1 MSSKNKY
8 CTNRK
13 CEFYTTWPSGCSEEF
28 HNCPFCGIDLTYD
41 NPNIH
46 QEEDSKVTGNGL
58 KINSKLNPDANSRY
72 ISALTISFYT
82 VISVNSYNYHKN
94 RVTIRFKHKVLGRDD
109 VDTKVIEEREF
120 DGEQYVKLE
129 GKLQINAEQLQN
141 ILDKNS
147 SVKLYYKYYL
157 NGVEEEL
164 FHRSKELQRIIE
176 LLAGN
181 YHFFEKYDQMPLQAE
196 QVYSHNL
203 DSMVAKNWRIS
214 LNLMLPDVSVKERS
228 KPCHTIEDLVIQFK
242 KIVKHICYSSFFD
255 EKKICLFLSENKNSE
270 KRDELVKDW
279 LSIQLDSRI
288 HAKNYMYVFYV
299 VFLIIG
305 EYNLASSCD
314 FIFKRLFERIND
326 EDILSI
332 IEGSLWVTNRIS
344 EPDKLLK
351 TISET
356 IETKVFVDTKRLI
369 DTFRFLPLY
378 HHLFDKFKEFEFLQS
393 KHDFPNE
400 RYWGLPQSIGIP
412 KYFTKIDSQIVQR
425 YLTTFSRID
434 RIYSY
439 SILLLTCQRDSLPVL
454 LKMREFPIDSFL
466 SVIVFR
472 IYKSNCSS
480 CNNINKCKHTLDSEC
495 RIRIYTS
502 TLDKLQTE
510 ASDLTDRQV
519 ETMCNCIFW
528 IWENME
534 QQTKFNLKP
543 TSQECNELL
552 SLTAHL
558 LTEFEKRFVGELTA
572 DSLKA
577 QIKTIRESTSII
589 NVFQNVHTK
598 LQICFNQ
605 TTDYSGVF
613 DVVKIYDFMLSCNFP
628 KVYEWD
634 TTVIALL
641 TSKLKHYDYR
651 ILVGVLNS
659 ICQAADLDLHI
670 DARLTQI
677 IQSLLIDFLTSLDSY
692 DSESNYI
699 ANRLDGISN
708 KHKKQIFSLYS
719 TILLKQK
726 TKFEYDPFDHILTW
740 DLWKTY
746 FSTDLSPEYHK
757 AKEKSVQFILQ
768 AENIFLTIVELLFQN
783 KIKIGL
789 LNKII
794 VNRDRVVTLFEMQST
809 KHQGIHEV
817 YGKMNIEEHIDNQG
831 ELLEYFKKRREEI
844 RNLQNFINPFL
855 DIIEFSHFLSIDFD
869 AMSWH
874 CVVDYKQVILPG
886 HYISEAIISPESQ
899 TMLSTSEYLCNS
911 QMFYHILQKLVSQSE
926 QLILPLCV
934 YKFYEQFWLPSFAIL
949 EELIESLSSLTIP
962 LSRVEEYFT
971 DYKENRDL
979 ALKEFS
985 LIASAVRLVSNKEIT
1000 ECQLTAAIDRVIDY
1014 FKLHHAFEIAPIIME
1029 IQKSYGFQGDFS
1041 EIVSLVETNP
1051 QLKDQQLNS
1060 INDRLLKPAELL
1072 IEFSEQEK
1080 EILKILLSQRDF
1092 IGWVHKTFK
1101 DRYELKVFTDL
1112 VNTFCIDQPLQ
1123 METNTLLY
1131 SICLDLAPL
1140 IFDLDRQAVNSH
1152 AFLTT
1157 CKNVFEELNTFKFLR
1172 SFETT
1177 TFNLWLQMEDAHASP
1192 LNGVREELT
1201 DIMSGSI
1208 ALKLEP
1214 GKEMEEIVLI
1224 NFNGKNLN
1232 FIKELDSRITFLKD
1246 DETVNCS
1253 LFREMFKSITS
1264 LSILV
1269 KTLHLSGHFNYRQY
1283 ALELPCTPKSLID
1296 INKLIQDAREMLG
1309 VWTQQLD
1316 KARMNYYYLNYY
1328 TPTQIVSLQRELYK
1342 FQSSGKLDTKHLNLL
1357 SIIEQDVRVDE
1368 IISCMEKAGCTMSV
1382 DLCSGGNLLSS
1393 VDLERE
1399 LCNIIKTTPVK
1410 EEITVN
1416 IANFPADFTQEEK
1429 KLCKD
1434 ISEAAVV
1441 SINIVIN
1448 HIAYLKENKKKLN
1461 PTRIRIFCLNQSAND
1476 VSNES
1481 EQIAVKPAESK
1492 QKVKGSFLSLRNLGT
1507 FFKCLIDC
1515 NQEILKIAHEFPP
1528 NFRKSMP
1535 NLICVQSSTII
1546 QTLLSLYLGAE
1557 GNHPLPYNNEIL
1569 FCSSETTSE
1578 EVDMFWR
1585 RALFDPNTNH
1595 LYCIV
1600 YIEKLVHQVAAKSVS
1615 QLNDHLNTQS
1625 HHESKL
1631 VLLCTDQ
1638 SENSSFMALAFQ
1650 HCRREPPTNMTN
1662 IKQIQQVLFNKFSYK
1677 ANRKL
1682 SISQSSLTPA
1692 LNVDPDL
1699 SYIRMVVSTTVG
1711 AGKSLAIQRLAYDLE
1726 SYQEGHWN
1734 PNHYNI
1740 ISIHG
1745 VRVEESGIL
1754 KRLKEIRNSDNGQ
1767 IYHFDIAPS
1776 VRENLVPFLF
1786 KLLILGVISDF
1797 SGNIWCCNRKNY
1809 YVVELLIM
1817 RHPEEIDDFFH
1828 LFPIIFCHQPGALV
1842 QTSSSFGKCDRT
1854 IDEQF
1859 MKSYKSQR
1867 AFAYLDRKA
1876 KQKPLDS
1883 YQFVSTLEPTYTQQ
1897 EFLNTLIS
1905 NCGVDNPSW
1914 SELNHFITFFSNQMF
1929 ACDQSDFYRAL
1940 SDDRGW
1946 EGFKSFIIKYMVNM
1960 SRDFATPSIGKDYSM
1975 NPNEKLLNYSVLSR
1989 KRWEQQTHPYIFF
2002 NQDQHSMTFLGF
2014 NIKNGNLIDMMD
2026 PNIIIERN
2034 VVTNRLEQMLRSNG
2048 LFRTNPFQASK
2059 KEWIAKLQAVIGFSQ
2074 ITDPDEH
2081 YVLTLDNVMK
2091 ILAIH
2096 MRFRCNIP
2104 VIIMGET
2111 GCGKTKL
2118 VQYMSLLQKESDE
2131 HNQKDAITNMIILKM
2146 HGGTS
2151 RSDVISKL
2159 QTAIELAKEN
2169 SKRSKQIKT
2178 ILFFD
2183 EANTSSSIGLIKEIL
2198 CDRRYNGK
2206 SIPSDIRLQFVATCN
2221 PYRKHT
2227 PEMIRKLDSAGLGH
2241 FKHHLQK
2248 TEHFGGIPL
2257 RELVYR
2263 VMEIPPSLF
2272 PLVWDFGQ
2280 LSADKE
2286 YLYIQQIVR
2295 KHLHNSNI
2303 KCYAKSITH
2312 VLAATQEY
2320 LRTREDECSFVSL
2333 RDIGRCMRVMLWF
2346 YEQLEI
2352 FEVEDPCFDKPTY
2365 SLLLAIGVCYRAK
2378 LIDRQQFDRHLAPN
2392 ITHPLNTI
2400 DDASV
2405 INREILRFQTAV
2417 TDHMIIDDHIAKN
2430 ASLKENI
2437 FMMFVCIELRI
2448 PLFLIGKPGSSKS
2461 LAKSIIC
2468 HSMEGQSSRS
2478 DSKLRNF
2485 KEVYMVSY
2493 QCSQLSTPDGIKKVF
2508 TACEN
2513 IQKEKS
2519 DKLVACAVL
2528 DEIGLAEN
2536 CPNLPLKL
2544 LHPLLEEPSDS
2555 GDCQVAGNSVAFLGI
2570 SNWALDPAK
2579 MNRGIMV
2586 NLQDPTEDELI
2597 KSADAICRSNKVEN
2611 VIYLNRIQ
2619 PHIPG
2624 LARGYLEMC
2633 EVQKKHGELSSE
2645 YFGLRDFYSLL
2656 KMICY
2661 LCMKHETE
2669 LNDKILLHAVTRN
2682 FGGLIGIDAFDTFR
2696 TRLDL
2701 CKENEVRPS
2710 STWLDLIKTN
2720 LNCTEDSLFSC
2731 PRYLLLLTENLI
2743 ALNIIIE
2750 SGLLPPNARILFG
2763 SAFNDSN
2770 DSTVISKHIHEIKNC
2785 METGRTLVLLR
2796 LSYLYESLYDTLNQ
2810 YFLRALGRRWVD
2822 IGLGNNRM
2830 KCPVDVNFKLIV
2842 IADRDEVYKQFPSPL
2857 INRFE
2862 KHTLIMSTVLTQ
2874 EQNTMVNMLGNWAV
2888 AFSKTEKTG
2897 LGTNEYLVGDCFI
2910 GFQQETLS
2918 LIVYSVVNQDN
2929 KIHQYDNYLQNIL
2942 KACKL
2947 KLLKMATPD
2956 SIVRILHTSLKDQ
2969 YNTIREA
2976 YLGLHT
2982 LNFVDYIQTLP
2993 IRLVNIKNALNS
3005 KFEAPKDQI
3014 YAYSLNIVTTHSPIL
3029 TIEECQEIENLPEI
3043 NKENN
3048 YKIYALNILQFQSEE
3063 QFLMTITE
3071 FISNPKDDAFI
3082 ACLVIQ
3088 CENGH
3093 LYSDH
3098 ILYAM
3103 HRIREELFQARNR
3116 LSCDVC
3122 LVFLIRLPRMI
3133 HGTCFSSFYGG
3144 EWDTAHV
3151 DELRIQKDL
3160 TEYFRS
3166 VTIVTN
3172 PERGFLNHQITHFH
3186 RQVPRF

>member
-8 CTNRK
+8 CTK
-13 CEFYTTWPSGCSEEF
+13 KECEFYSNWPSGCPEKF
-28 HNCPFCGIDLTYD
+28 HICPFCGSDLTYD

-46 QEEDSKVTGNGL
+46 QKEESKVTGNL
-58 KINSKLNPDANSRY
+58 WKISSKPNLSANSQN
-72 ISALTISFYT
+72 IFPALTISINT
-82 VISVNSYNYHKN
+82 VISLNSYSYHN
-94 RVTIRFKHKVLGRDD
+94 RCVTIRFKHKVLEKEE
-109 VDTKVIEEREF
+109 VNTEVIEKREF

-129 GKLQINAEQLQN
+129 GKLHINNEQLCD
-141 ILDKNS
+141 ILDKKGNIM
-147 SVKLYYKYYL
+147 LYYKYYL

-164 FHRSKELQRIIE
+164 FHRSKKLQRIIE
-176 LLAGN
+176 LLAEN
-181 YHFFEKYDQMPLQAE
+181 NHFIEKYDQMPQQAD
-196 QVYSHNL
+196 QAYSHNL
-203 DSMVAKNWRIS
+203 DSMIAKNWRIS
-214 LNLMLPDVSVKERS
+214 LNLMLPDVAVKEGS
-228 KPCHTIEDLVIQFK
+228 EPCHAIEDLVIQFN

-255 EKKICLFLSENKNSE
+255 EKKTCLFLSEKEISG
-270 KRDELVKDW
+270 KRDQLVKDW
-279 LSIQLDSRI
+279 LLIQLDNKIPANS
-288 HAKNYMYVFYV
+288 YMYVFYV

-314 FIFKRLFERIND
+314 LIFKRLFERVND

-332 IEGSLWVTNRIS
+332 IEGSLWVTSCIS

-351 TISET
+351 TISGT
-356 IETKVFVDTKRLI
+356 IETILFVDTKRLI

-378 HHLFDKFKEFEFLQS
+378 HHLFDKFKEFEFMQS

-400 RYWGLPQSIGIP
+400 RYWGLPKSIGIP
-412 KYFTKIDSQIVQR
+412 KYVTIIDSQIVQR
-425 YLTTFSRID
+425 YATTFSWID

-439 SILLLTCQRDSLPVL
+439 SILLLTCQRDSLPAL

-466 SVIVFR
+466 SLIVYR
-472 IYKSNCSS
+472 IYKSICSS
-480 CNNINKCKHTLDSEC
+480 CNNINKCKHKLDSEC
-495 RIRIYTS
+495 RIRIYTY

-510 ASDLTDRQV
+510 SSDLTDRQV
-519 ETMCNCIFW
+519 ETMCNSIFW

-534 QQTKFNLKP
+534 QQTKFSLKP
-543 TSQECNELL
+543 TFQECNELL

-572 DSLKA
+572 DSFKA
-577 QIKTIRESTSII
+577 QIKTIRESTLII
-589 NVFQNVHTK
+589 NVFQNVHEK
-598 LQICFNQ
+598 RSDHFN
-605 TTDYSGVF
+605 VF
-613 DVVKIYDFMLSCNFP
+613 DVVKICDFMLTCDFP

-634 TTVIALL
+634 TTVIAFL
-641 TSKLKHYDYR
+641 TSKLKHCDYR
-651 ILVGVLNS
+651 ILVGVLTS
-659 ICQAADLDLHI
+659 ICQDADLDLHI

-677 IQSLLIDFLTSLDSY
+677 IQRSLIDFLTSCDSY
-692 DSESNYI
+692 DSESDYI
-699 ANRLDGISN
+699 ANKLDGVSN
-708 KHKKQIFSLYS
+708 KHKKKIFSLYS

-726 TKFEYDPFDHILTW
+726 NKFECNHFYHVATW

-746 FSTDLSPEYHK
+746 FRTDLLPEHHE
-757 AKEKSVQFILQ
+757 AKEESVQFIVQ
-768 AENIFLTIVELLFQN
+768 AENIFLTLVVHLFENKITVKLLNLVIDNKVRIIILFQIQS
-783 KIKIGL
+783 IK
-789 LNKII
+789 
-794 VNRDRVVTLFEMQST
+794 Q
-809 KHQGIHEV
+809 QGIHEV
-817 YGKMNIEEHIDNQG
+817 YGEMNIEEHIDNQS
-831 ELLEYFKKRREEI
+831 ELLKYFKKRREEI
-844 RNLQNFINPFL
+844 RNLQNFIDPML

-869 AMSWH
+869 GMSWH
-874 CVVDYKQVILPG
+874 CVVDYKHFLLPG
-886 HYISEAIISPESQ
+886 NEISEAINSPESQ
-899 TMLSTSEYLCNS
+899 SMLSTSEYLCNS
-911 QMFYHILQKLVSQSE
+911 QIFYHILQKLVSQSE
-926 QLILPLCV
+926 QLILPLSV
-934 YKFYEQFWLPSFAIL
+934 YKFYEQFWLPSFVIL

-971 DYKENRDL
+971 DYRENRDL

-1041 EIVSLVETNP
+1041 EIVSLIETNP

-1060 INDRLLKPAELL
+1060 INDQLLTLAELL
-1072 IEFSEQEK
+1072 VEFSEQEK
-1080 EILKILLSQRDF
+1080 EILKTLLAQRDF

-1101 DRYELKVFTDL
+1101 DRNELKVFTDL
-1112 VNTFCIDQPLQ
+1112 VHTCCIDQPLQ
-1123 METNTLLY
+1123 TETNTLLY
-1131 SICLDLAPL
+1131 GVCLDLAPL
-1140 IFDLDRQAVNSH
+1140 IFDLDRQSVNSH
-1152 AFLTT
+1152 TFLTT
-1157 CKNVFEELNTFKFLR
+1157 CHILFEDLNPSKFLEI
-1172 SFETT
+1172 FKTT
-1177 TFNLWLQMEDAHASP
+1177 TFNLWMQMKDIHAST
-1192 LNGVREELT
+1192 LHGIRKELT

-1214 GKEMEEIVLI
+1214 GSEMGEIVLI
-1224 NFNGKNLN
+1224 HFNGKNLS
-1232 FIKELDSRITFLKD
+1232 FIKELDSRITFLED

-1253 LFREMFKSITS
+1253 FFREMFKSITS

-1283 ALELPCTPKSLID
+1283 TLELPCTSKSLIHL
-1296 INKLIQDAREMLG
+1296 NKLIQDAREMLE
-1309 VWTQQLD
+1309 VWTQQLH
-1316 KARMNYYYLNYY
+1316 KARMDYYYLNYY

-1357 SIIEQDVRVDE
+1357 SIIKQDVRVDE

-1382 DLCSGGNLLSS
+1382 DLCSGGTLFSS
-1393 VDLERE
+1393 VGLAVKI
-1399 LCNIIKTTPVK
+1399 CSISSPIK
-1410 EEITVN
+1410 EERTENIT
-1416 IANFPADFTQEEK
+1416 IFPTGFTQEEK
-1429 KLCKD
+1429 ELCED
-1434 ISEAAVV
+1434 ISETAVV
-1441 SINIVIN
+1441 SIQIVIKRV
-1448 HIAYLKENKKKLN
+1448 AYLKENNMELN
-1461 PTRIRIFCLNQSAND
+1461 RTQIKTYCLSRSSDD
-1476 VSNES
+1476 VSIES
-1481 EQIAVKPAESK
+1481 EQIAVKPTESEP
-1492 QKVKGSFLSLRNLGT
+1492 KVRGSFLSLRNLGT
-1507 FFKCLIDC
+1507 FLKYLINC
-1515 NQEILKIAHEFPP
+1515 NHEILKIAHEFPQ
-1528 NFRKSMP
+1528 NFCHSMP

-1615 QLNDHLNTQS
+1615 QLNEHLNTQS

-1638 SENSSFMALAFQ
+1638 SENSSFMALSFQ
-1650 HCRREPPTNMTN
+1650 HCRREPPTNLTN

-1711 AGKSLAIQRLAYDLE
+1711 AGKSLAIQRLASKLKE
-1726 SYQEGHWN
+1726 IQEDRWN
-1734 PNHYNI
+1734 PQLYNI

-1745 VRVEESGIL
+1745 VRVDESEVL
-1754 KRLKEIRNSDNGQ
+1754 ERLNEGTNSENGQ

-1776 VRENLVPFLF
+1776 VREELVPFLF

-1797 SGNIWCCNRKNY
+1797 SGNIWCCNRNNY
-1809 YVVELLIM
+1809 YVVEVVIM
-1817 RHPEEIDDFFH
+1817 KDLEEIDDFVS
-1828 LFPIIFCHQPGALV
+1828 LFPQLFCHQPWALV
-1842 QTSSSFGKCDRT
+1842 QRNVSFGKCDRT

-1867 AFAYLDRKA
+1867 SFAYLDRKA

-1883 YQFVSTLEPTYTQQ
+1883 YEFVSKLEPTYTQH
-1897 EFLNTLIS
+1897 EFLKTLIS
-1905 NCGVDNPSW
+1905 NCGVENPSW
-1914 SELNHFITFFSNQMF
+1914 SELNHFITFFSNQML

-1946 EGFKSFIIKYMVNM
+1946 EGFKSFIVKYMVIM
-1960 SRDFATPSIGKDYSM
+1960 SRDFATPSIGKDHSI
-1975 NPNEKLLNYSVLSR
+1975 NPNEILLNYSVLSR

-2014 NIKNGNLIDMMD
+2014 NIKQGNLIDMID
-2026 PNIIIERN
+2026 PNTIIERN

-2059 KEWIAKLQAVIGFSQ
+2059 EEWIAKLQAVIGFSQ

-2131 HNQKDAITNMIILKM
+2131 YNQKDPITNMIILKM
-2146 HGGTS
+2146 HGGTT

-2169 SKRSKQIKT
+2169 SKRSKQNET

-2206 SIPSDIRLQFVATCN
+2206 SIPSSIRLQFVATCN

-2286 YLYIQQIVR
+2286 HLYIQQIVQ
-2295 KHLHNSNI
+2295 KHLRNSNI
-2303 KCYAKSITH
+2303 KCYAQSITH

-2352 FEVEDPCFDKPTY
+2352 FQVDDPCFDKPTY

-2378 LIDRQQFDRHLAPN
+2378 LIDRQQFDRHLTSN

-2405 INREILRFQTAV
+2405 INREILKFQTAV

-2468 HSMEGQSSRS
+2468 HSMEGQSYRS

-2508 TACEN
+2508 TACED
-2513 IQKEKS
+2513 IQKGKS

-2586 NLQDPTEDELI
+2586 NLQDPTENELI
-2597 KSADAICRSNKVEN
+2597 RSAYAICQSNKVEN

-2633 EVQKKHGELSSE
+2633 EVQKKQGELSSE

-2661 LCMKHETE
+2661 LCMKYETE
-2669 LNDKILLHAVTRN
+2669 LNDRILLHAVTRN

-2701 CKENEVRPS
+2701 CKENEVGPS

-2720 LNCTEDSLFSC
+2720 LNCTEDSLFGC

-2750 SGLLPPNARILFG
+2750 SGLLPSNARILFG

-2785 METGRTLVLLR
+2785 METGRTLVLLK

-2830 KCPVDVNFKLIV
+2830 KCPVDVKFKLIV
-2842 IADRDEVYKQFPSPL
+2842 IADRSEVYKQFPSPL

-2862 KHTLIMSTVLTQ
+2862 KHTLTMSTVLTQ
-2874 EQNTMVNMLGNWAV
+2874 EENTMVNMLNSWAM
-2888 AFSKTEKTG
+2888 AFSKTEKTE
-2897 LGTNEYLVGDCFI
+2897 LGANEYLVSDCFI
-2910 GFQQETLS
+2910 GFQKETPS
-2918 LIVYSVVNQDN
+2918 LIVYNVVNQDN
-2929 KIHQYDNYLQNIL
+2929 KINQDDNCLQSML
-2942 KACKL
+2942 KACIL

-2956 SIVRILHTSLKDQ
+2956 SIVRILSTSLKDQ

-2976 YLGLHT
+2976 YLGLHI

-2993 IRLVNIKNALNS
+2993 IRLVNIKSALHS
-3005 KFEAPKDQI
+3005 KSKNQI
-3014 YAYSLNIVTTHSPIL
+3014 YVYSLNIVTTHSPIL
-3029 TIEECQEIENLPEI
+3029 TIEECQEIQRNSEI
-3043 NKENN
+3043 NKENDFR
-3048 YKIYALNILQFQSEE
+3048 IFSLNLLQFQSEE
-3063 QFLMTITE
+3063 QFVKTITD
-3071 FISNPKDDAFI
+3071 FISNPKVDLSI
-3082 ACLVIQ
+3082 ALLIIQ

-3093 LYSDH
+3093 DYSDH

-3103 HRIREELFQARNR
+3103 HRIREELFQAKNR

-3122 LVFLIRLPRMI
+3122 LIFIIRLPRMI

-3151 DELRIQKDL
+3151 DELR
-3160 TEYFRS
+3160 THSNSMS
-3166 VTIVTN
+3166 VYQLSELSMAELFKEETVSCSS
-3172 PERGFLNHQITHFH
+3172 
-3186 RQVPRF
+3186 